1 MPTYGL
7 LMKYTDQG
15 IKNIKDPPRRL
26 AEGAKAYEAM
36 GGKVLGY
43 WATMGE
49 YDILAIGEIPNDE
62 AASAFAL
69 ALSAQGNVRTTSFR
83 MFTPE
88 EFEKSVKMLP

>member
-15 IKNIKDPPRRL
+15 IKNIKDSPRRL